1 MANATGLQFTL
12 ALAGADDLDLAVV
25 DFTLTETL
33 SAPFALVVN
42 LASRDGDLSPEAFL
56 DRELTLTI
64 WQDGEAL
71 RRIHGVATEFGRGD
85 RGHRRTRYT
94 LTLQPALWRL
104 GLRHNSRIF
113 QKVSPLT

>member
-33 SAPFALVVN
+33 SAPFELVVN

-56 DRELTLTI
+56 DRELTLTV

-71 RRIHGVATEFGRGD
+71 RRIHGVATAFGRGD
-85 RGHRRTRYT
+85 RGHRRT
-94 LTLQPALWRL
+94 
-104 GLRHNSRIF
+104 
-113 QKVSPLT
+113 